1 MRSCCN
7 FGKVAFYFLPWFF
20 CLQIQPLFN
29 AFCLAAVAFHYS
41 AQAATETE
49 APFSFR
55 IDLRAPSAVSALLER
70 HLEIFA
76 LRNSPRNSPEQLN
89 HAIDNLPVSVAN
101 LLETE
106 GYFNSKTQARL
117 EQTGERNLVVI
128 EVEPGPVARIQ
139 DAQLNISGA
148 IEDNPDRLEVLEQRF
163 NQRRD
168 ELIGEPFTQRT
179 WDDLKRRSLA
189 SFLARDYPASKMS
202 ESRAEIDP
210 LQNTAHFRIDI
221 DSGPL
226 FVFGATEVRGLN
238 HFPEHL
244 VLDRVQINPGQG
256 YRRNDLVNLQTEL
269 QNMPHFSSVL
279 VDVDLSE
286 SEPFIAPI
294 HINVQEA
301 PLHRITSNIGY
312 NTNVG
317 AQIGVAYRYLNF
329 LDRAWVFNSS
339 LQLTQ
344 KEQSATTGVTL
355 PRGTD
360 GWEHN
365 VNLDYLRSDIQGFLS
380 ETYRTGVSRNKTDGD
395 IERFMSVQYVT
406 ESRELNDGTTSNPK
420 SLTGNFRWIQRK
432 LDSKKDPKNGYLAL
446 GEIGG
451 ASEYLLSDVSFVRLY
466 GNGILY
472 NQIGKDGVLLLRLEL
487 GETFSQDVFGVPSD
501 ALFRAGGV
509 GSVRGYAYQS
519 LGVPAGGST
528 APGQV
533 LATSTIEYQHPIAPD
548 WRGAVFFDYGDAAL
562 DWQSF
567 DAVGGVGVGARW
579 QSPVGQIG
587 ADLAYGL
594 ESKRVRF
601 EFAMGLAF

>member
-1 MRSCCN
+1 M
-7 FGKVAFYFLPWFF
+7 K
-20 CLQIQPLFN
+20 IQSLFS
-29 AFCLAAVAFHYS
+29 AFCLATVAVHS
-41 AQAATETE
+41 TAQAATEVE
-49 APFSFR
+49 APFTFR
-55 IDLRAPSAVSALLER
+55 IDLRAPSAVSSLLER

-76 LRNSPRNSPEQLN
+76 LRNNPRNSPEQLN
-89 HAIDNLPVSVAN
+89 HAIENLPVSVAN

-117 EQTGERNLVVI
+117 EQSTDRNLVVI
-128 EVEPGPVARIQ
+128 EVEPGPVAIIKE
-139 DAQLNISGA
+139 AQLHVAGA
-148 IEDNPDRLEVLEQRF
+148 IHDNPDRLAVLEQRF
-163 NQRRD
+163 NNRAD
-168 ELIGEPFTQRT
+168 ELIGEPFTQRS
-179 WDDLKRRSLA
+179 WDELKRRSLA
-189 SFLARDYPASKMS
+189 SFLARDYPASKMTD
-202 ESRAEIDP
+202 SRAEIDP
-210 LQNTAHFRIDI
+210 EINTANFRIDI

-238 HFPEHL
+238 HFPESL
-244 VLDRVQINPGQG
+244 VRDRVQINPGEA
-256 YRRNDLVNLQTEL
+256 YRRNDLIDLQTEL

-279 VDVDLSE
+279 VDVDLPE

-301 PLHRITSNIGY
+301 PLNRITSNIGF

-317 AQIGVAYRYLNF
+317 AQIGVAYRHLNL
-329 LDRAWVFNSS
+329 LDRAWIFNSS
-339 LQLTQ
+339 FQLTQ
-344 KEQSATTGVTL
+344 KEQSVSTGVTL

-360 GWEHN
+360 GWEHSA
-365 VNLDYLRSDIQGFLS
+365 NLDYLRSDIQGFLS
-380 ETYRTGVSRNKTDGD
+380 ETYRTGLSRNKIEGD

-420 SLTGNFRWIQRK
+420 SLTANFRWIQRK

-446 GEIGG
+446 AEIGG
-451 ASEYLLSDVSFVRLY
+451 ASEYLLSDVSFVRMY

-472 NQIGKDGVLLLRLEL
+472 NKIGKEGVLLLRLEV

-567 DAVGGVGVGARW
+567 DAVGGVGIGARW

-594 ESKRVRF
+594 ESKKVRF